1 LLGAVLYGQE
11 DLRLESVADPIAD
24 SEEIIIQVGVAT
36 TCGTDLKV
44 WRRGGHAKML
54 RPPTLFG
61 HEAAGRIVAI
71 GKDVQG
77 WQIGDRVVANNS
89 APCMNCFFCQGK
101 EYSLCP
107 NLTWN
112 NGTFAEYLKIPA
124 QIVKHNLLPIPDDL
138 PDALASM
145 TEPLACVL
153 HGVARSNIKQGD
165 RVVVIGDGAIG
176 LMFVAAIAQQ
186 GAEGQ
191 RGRGAEGQESS
202 VRAGFAVNS
211 SAMTTDL
218 SAKPAPTNSKLKTQ
232 NSPSPQS
239 PVFLFGGN
247 DRRLEIGKKL
257 GATQTFNHHQISDI
271 PTVVKELTEGWGAD
285 VVIEATG
292 VPAVWESA
300 IAIARPG
307 ATVNLFGGCPRDT
320 TITVNT
326 EKLHYSELTLKGVFH
341 NTPKYVR
348 EALALLASRAIP
360 FELLI
365 SEHRPLKDLEQV
377 FQDMKNRKSIKV
389 AILPNMSS

>member
-1 LLGAVLYGQE
+1 MLGAVLYGQE

-24 SEEIIIQVGVAT
+24 SQEIIIQVGVAT

-44 WRRGGHAKML
+44 WRRGGHARML

-89 APCMNCFFCQGK
+89 APCMKCFFCQRQ
-101 EYSLCP
+101 EFSLCP

-124 QIVKHNLLPIPDDL
+124 QIVKHNLLAIPDHL

-153 HGVARSNIKQGD
+153 HGVSRSNIKQGD

-176 LMFVAAIAQQ
+176 LMFVAAIAQ
-186 GAEGQ
+186 GGSEPLPVDGEG
-191 RGRGAEGQESS
+191 R
-202 VRAGFAVNS
+202 
-211 SAMTTDL
+211 T
-218 SAKPAPTNSKLKTQ
+218 
-232 NSPSPQS
+232 

-247 DRRLEIGKKL
+247 DQRLEIGKKL
-257 GATQTFNHHQISDI
+257 GASQTFNHHQITDI
-271 PTVVKELTEGWGAD
+271 STVVKELTEGLGAD

-300 IAIARPG
+300 IACARPG

-320 TITVNT
+320 TIVVNT
-326 EKLHYSELTLKGVFH
+326 EQLHYSELTIKGVFH

-348 EALALLASRAIP
+348 EALALLASRTIP

-389 AILPNMSS
+389 AMLPNMPS